1 MRNRRARL
9 LRTGTCVGNVG
20 CPLGGGNGNHGGDA
34 TRNAQRATR
43 PINNLAIMKSTRVR
57 CDELRARH
65 GRVHFDV
72 IGIADCRFACGPCQN
87 SQTGATRKRITSA
100 ESRGWCAL
108 RESARAYGIFRPRP
122 KIAGRVKRNQ
132 VFRNGDAI
140 LRASSAD
147 SADESV
153 GDESVRFDTQ
163 KKARTKRAI

>member
-43 PINNLAIMKSTRVR
+43 PINNLAIMKSTRLR

-122 KIAGRVKRNQ
+122 EDCGSRETQ
-132 VFRNGDAI
+132 SG
-140 LRASSAD
+140 LQASSAD
-147 SADESV
+147 SANESV